1 MREFDEET
9 GRRVSLRADPSGPS
23 VTGARSLGANHS
35 LNVLPCTC
43 RTASFIAFISLL
55 SSGTRFVATVH
66 PAALHPGRTLLRRTD
81 RRRLHTYNAF
91 IVLHSPHGPRHPH
104 PANLT
109 HPPVSRIL
117 FVFVFVTLAPSPPSY
132 LCRVPHARGVASRRS
147 RKTLDTR
154 FPGLFEYSSIA
165 TKQQVRSN
173 GKEHCA
179 RFLTLARFENRYSL
193 E

>member
-55 SSGTRFVATVH
+55 SSGTRFVVTVH
-66 PAALHPGRTLLRRTD
+66 PAALHPGRTPLRRTD
-81 RRRLHTYNAF
+81 RCRLHTYTAF

-109 HPPVSRIL
+109 HPPPCVPNPLRFRVCNVNPVSPVLSSSR
-117 FVFVFVTLAPSPPSY
+117 SSCSR
-132 LCRVPHARGVASRRS
+132 CRVTAKNS

-154 FPGLFEYSSIA
+154 EVSWSVRIFFDRYEA
-165 TKQQVRSN
+165 TGS
-173 GKEHCA
+173 
-179 RFLTLARFENRYSL
+179 F
-193 E
+193 